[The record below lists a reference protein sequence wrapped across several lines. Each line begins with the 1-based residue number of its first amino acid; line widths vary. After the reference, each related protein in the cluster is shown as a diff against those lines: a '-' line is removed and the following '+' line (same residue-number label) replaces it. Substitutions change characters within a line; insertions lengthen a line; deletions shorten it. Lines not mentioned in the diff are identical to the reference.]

1 MPSKF
6 QRMHLTTCHWRALEA
21 FNKNSMLATLNSM
34 WHDESHGRVAFECQP
49 ITCHCGICTVVH
61 PWRQSRKFMETG
73 DVSPN
78 PLASESFAEKIILC
92 SEQAGLGE
100 SQGKV
105 NLVKPSYCC
114 SSRAQQ
120 RGYSQIPRD
129 IGRVRLETLLSYAK
143 PHISVKWMGL

>member
-1 MPSKF
+1 
-6 QRMHLTTCHWRALEA
+6 
-21 FNKNSMLATLNSM
+21 
-34 WHDESHGRVAFECQP
+34 
-49 ITCHCGICTVVH
+49 
-61 PWRQSRKFMETG
+61 METG

-143 PHISVKWMGL
+143 PHISVK